1 MMQSYRLSVSTRV
14 KRPAFGPPTN
24 SHSLLPARQSTHRA
38 PSSLLSPHSPPTT
51 PQSPLNVCVWARRGQ
66 SGREGECGAHSFDPH
81 NALFQTCLWFIA
93 VLILRA
99 VVSCVLRWLMLVS
112 CLPGIDFWLI
122 WVPIQAS
129 VKIIFIK
136 ALSRMLYAWALHE
149 ESPLRRYR
157 NKKVLLA
164 ISWARVW
171 YDLHGEC
178 DSTGCGQQRL
188 ISVVSCIPFPLKC

>member
-38 PSSLLSPHSPPTT
+38 PSSHPSPHSPPTT

-66 SGREGECGAHSFDPH
+66 SGRGGRVWAAFLWSSQSTFS
-81 NALFQTCLWFIA
+81 NAPVMYSCLDSA
-93 VLILRA
+93 CCC
-99 VVSCVLRWLMLVS
+99 SCVLRWLMLVS

-129 VKIIFIK
+129 VMIIFIK

-149 ESPLRRYR
+149 EYPLRRYR
-157 NKKVLLA
+157 DKKVLLA

-171 YDLHGEC
+171 YDLHSER
-178 DSTGCGQQRL
+178 DLTGCGQQRL